1 LTLPE
6 VLVDRVVAEPQTTPR
21 PPMSW
26 KDGGDA
32 GSAALCV
39 AKGLSRRGDGLVQLI
54 HCVVFGVSWK
64 PIAAALRCSDFNRL
78 AFILASYS
86 SIDLT
91 TYS

>member
-1 LTLPE
+1 
-6 VLVDRVVAEPQTTPR
+6 VAEPQTSPR

-26 KDGGDA
+26 KDGADA
-32 GSAALCV
+32 GSTALCV
-39 AKGLSRRGDGLVQLI
+39 AKGLSRRGDGLVQLFYGMA
-54 HCVVFGVSWK
+54 FGVSWK
-64 PIAAALRCSDFNRL
+64 PNVAALRCSDFNRL